1 MIRER
6 RIPEKMTTIPRDSR
20 LFLVV
25 QIFFLKLVCGV
36 SYEDSQYLLDSNYI
50 NNSMDNPPM
59 KDIERE
65 SDFNVKES
73 DKFGSDSN
81 ILDFVP
87 SRRDK
92 YAGIWLRYELPYS
105 HSPEENLDNKK
116 VLKAEHFIQRHMGTL
131 SSDANSETSQRTEAG
146 ASQTSTIRES
156 HVSQAPGILL
166 FLIDWLDSALRTKKH
181 KKFRKKLDFENYPSI
196 NLGSNVSIDT
206 VSAVQELMLK
216 FLEWGAFI
224 ATDLLF
230 QLVWPV

>member
-1 MIRER
+1 
-6 RIPEKMTTIPRDSR
+6 MTTIPGNPW

-25 QIFFLKLVCGV
+25 QIVCLKLVCGI
-36 SYEDSQYLLDSNYI
+36 SYEDSQYLLDSNYM
-50 NNSMDNPPM
+50 NDFVDNPPV
-59 KDIERE
+59 KDVKRE

-73 DKFGSDSN
+73 DN
-81 ILDFVP
+81 IIHDFVP

-116 VLKAEHFIQRHMGTL
+116 VLKAEHSIQGHMGTP
-131 SSDANSETSQRTEAG
+131 SSDANSETSQRTKAG
-146 ASQTSTIRES
+146 ASQISAIRES